1 LSFEDL
7 IIEKKEKLQII
18 VLNRPKALNALRKKT
33 FLELRKALNIFA
45 DDSELLALIIT
56 GSGDRAFS
64 AGGDIKEMRK
74 MTSKEAMRFGLLT
87 HNVLDTMENLQKPVL
102 AAVNGLALGA
112 GCDLAIACDLCIA
125 SERAIFGEPP
135 PGIGILTPFGGTQ
148 RLPRIIGPKRAKY
161 LFFTGETLD
170 ADTALQIGLLNKVTR
185 HEDLLRE
192 TKKLADK
199 ILTKAPIAVR
209 FSKKLIDASMR
220 VPIKKGDKLE
230 VELYARCFETQDR
243 KEGMNA
249 FIEKRK
255 PLFKGR

>member
-1 LSFEDL
+1 MIFEDL
-7 IIEKKEKLQII
+7 IIEKEEKLQIM
-18 VLNRPKALNALRKKT
+18 VLNRPTVLNALRKKT

-45 DDSELLALIIT
+45 DDPELQALIIT
-56 GSGDRAFS
+56 GEGDRAFS

-74 MTSKEAMRFGLLT
+74 MTSKEATSFALLA
-87 HNVLDTMENLQKPVL
+87 HNVLDTMENLQKPIL

-112 GCDLAIACDLCIA
+112 GCDLTIACDLCVA

-135 PGIGILTPFGGTQ
+135 PSIGILTPFGGTQ

-170 ADTALQIGLLNKVTR
+170 ADTALQIGLVNKVTK
-185 HEDLLRE
+185 HEDLMRE
-192 TKKLADK
+192 AKKLASK
-199 ILTKAPIAVR
+199 VLTKAPIALR

-220 VPIKKGDKLE
+220 VPMKKGDKLE
-230 VELYARCFETQDR
+230 VELYAKCFDTQDQ

-249 FIEKRK
+249 FIEKRR
-255 PLFKGR
+255 PLFKGK